1 MVVRHFLSEHDVSRK
16 EYLELLELTR
26 KIKPVRF
33 SKELEGKTLIML
45 FEKPSTRTRL
55 SFEIGT
61 TQLGGHAVFVDAS
74 TSQISRGESMRDTAE
89 VMSRYADIIMG
100 RVFKHSTL
108 TEMSNY
114 ATIPIINGLSDLYH
128 PCQGLADLFTIMEHK
143 KKLKGLKVCFVGDCD
158 NNVTHS
164 LMLASAI
171 CGCDFYAASP
181 TGFEPKKEIVDAA
194 LKIARETGSKIVV
207 THDPIE
213 AVKDADVVYTDTWF
227 SMGKEGDREE
237 RRKIFAPYQVNLQ
250 LVSHAK
256 PDYIFMHCLPAHIG
270 EEVTAEVAYS
280 KNSVIFDEAE
290 NRMHAQ
296 KALMLFLIGKT
307 PRKKKDG
314 DSVKKKNKAKRK

>member
-45 FEKPSTRTRL
+45 FEKTSTRTRL

-74 TSQISRGESMRDTAE
+74 SSQISRGESMRDTAE

-100 RVFKHSTL
+100 RVYKHTTL
-108 TEMSNY
+108 TEMAKY
-114 ATIPIINGLSDLYH
+114 ATIPVINGLSDLYH
-128 PCQGLADLFTIMEHK
+128 PCQGLADMFTILEHK
-143 KKLKGLKVCFVGDCD
+143 KRFKGLKVCFVGDCD

-164 LMLASAI
+164 LMLASVI
-171 CGCDFYAASP
+171 CGCDFHAASP
-181 TGFEPKKEIVDAA
+181 PGSEPRKEIVEEARE
-194 LKIARETGSKIVV
+194 IAGETGSRITV
-207 THDPIE
+207 TNDPIE

-227 SMGKEGDREE
+227 SMGKECDKEE
-237 RRKIFAPYQVNLQ
+237 RRRTFAPYQVNPE
-250 LVSHAK
+250 LVSYAK
-256 PDYIFMHCLPAHIG
+256 PDFIFMHCLPAHIG
-270 EEVTAEVAYS
+270 EEVTTEVAYS

-296 KALMLFLIGKT
+296 KALMLFLLGKHD
-307 PRKKKDG
+307 RKKK
-314 DSVKKKNKAKRK
+314 SATKSRRTK

>member
-1 MVVRHFLSEHDVSRK
+1 MVRHFLSEHDVSRK

-61 TQLGGHAVFVDAS
+61 TQLGGHAVFIDAS

-89 VMSRYADIIMG
+89 VMSRYADVIMG
-100 RVFKHSTL
+100 RVFKHTTL
-108 TEMSNY
+108 SEMSLY
-114 ATIPIINGLSDLYH
+114 ATVPIINGLSDLYH

-143 KKLKGLKVCFVGDCD
+143 KKLKGLKVCFVGDGA

-171 CGCDFYAASP
+171 CGCDFYAGSP
-181 TGFEPKKEIVDAA
+181 IGFEPKKSVVEAA
-194 LKIARETGSKIVV
+194 LRIAKETGSEIQVIN
-207 THDPIE
+207 DPMA
-213 AVKDADVVYTDTWF
+213 AVMDADVVYTDTWF
-227 SMGKEGDREE
+227 SMGKDCDKEQ
-237 RRKIFAPYQVNLQ
+237 RRKIFAPYQVNPE

-296 KALMLFLIGKT
+296 KALMLFLLGKH
-307 PRKKKDG
+307 KKKT
-314 DSVKKKNKAKRK
+314 SVNNKRMIVKKKKK